1 MKVVLKD
8 FEYLGEH
15 IEEFEWELPQ
25 VKDLDEDMIGEIFWY
40 VLEQLN
46 DFVAFQNSFKYEKA
60 H

>member
-15 IEEFEWELPQ
+15 IEEFNCEFPQ
-25 VKDLDEDMIGEIFWY
+25 LKDLDEDMIGEIFWY
-40 VLEQLN
+40 VFEQLN
-46 DFVAFQNSFKYEKA
+46 DFVEFQNSFKFEKA